1 MRPRRL
7 PRVRRP
13 WGVGSAGLVLAL
25 LLPFLSVSATG
36 QPAYAADGPA
46 SDPAR
51 DQTRNPAR
59 VVAEV
64 PVGDRMLDLGISS
77 PTTDAPVKWVRL
89 LLPKGW
95 SKNASRTWPVL
106 WLLHGGG
113 GNHQDWTA
121 NTHVEQLAAD
131 RDVLVVMPETSGCSS
146 YSNWYN
152 GGKWGSPAWETYL
165 LDELRPLLERDYR
178 AGTTRAVA
186 GLSMGG
192 LGALKFTAARPGMF
206 RAAAS
211 YSGAVHPLY
220 RSPDG
225 GFSGPDAVKL
235 GALTCLVD
243 WKRVWGEPG
252 YPFDTNDPADLRQQ
266 WLWKRNSPLEQA
278 ASLRGTPLYLSYG
291 DGTTDGGPGWSW
303 GDGDRPPTPSPARC
317 TDPPVHGT
325 QDPVE
330 RTVYGMNQELR
341 GKLAQLGIPATV
353 CASEGGHS
361 WPYWERELVAS
372 FPMLMRA
379 LGA

>member
-13 WGVGSAGLVLAL
+13 WGAGSAGLVLAL
-25 LLPFLSVSATG
+25 LLPFLTVPATG

-46 SDPAR
+46 SGPAR
-51 DQTRNPAR
+51 DQARNPAR

-95 SKNASRTWPVL
+95 SKNASRMWPVL

-113 GNHQDWTA
+113 GNHKDWTA

-353 CASEGGHS
+353 CASKGGHG